1 MDISQIVTSG
11 PLLLAVLLALAAG
24 AITFLS
30 PCCLPLVP
38 GYLSYIAGM
47 SGADGQ
53 EERKG
58 GVLRSRTV
66 VGTMLFVAGFSGLFA
81 AYGALFG
88 SLGGLLLEYEDVMI
102 RVLGIITIVLGLAF
116 MGVLGRIPLINRS
129 FKFTWRPRSGVA
141 GAPLL
146 GFLFGLG
153 WTPCMGP
160 TLGAVLTLSVT
171 TGTAGR
177 GAFLA
182 FLYGLGL
189 GLPFL
194 AAAIGL
200 SKTMRAVS
208 WARRRGDLVSKIGGA
223 TMVLL
228 GLTQVTG
235 VWTAFM
241 AEMQRFVGG
250 YTLLI

>member
-1 MDISQIVTSG
+1 
-11 PLLLAVLLALAAG
+11 
-24 AITFLS
+24 
-30 PCCLPLVP
+30 
-38 GYLSYIAGM
+38 
-47 SGADGQ
+47 
-53 EERKG
+53 
-58 GVLRSRTV
+58 
-66 VGTMLFVAGFSGLFA
+66 
-81 AYGALFG
+81 
-88 SLGGLLLEYEDVMI
+88 
-102 RVLGIITIVLGLAF
+102 
-116 MGVLGRIPLINRS
+116 PLINRS